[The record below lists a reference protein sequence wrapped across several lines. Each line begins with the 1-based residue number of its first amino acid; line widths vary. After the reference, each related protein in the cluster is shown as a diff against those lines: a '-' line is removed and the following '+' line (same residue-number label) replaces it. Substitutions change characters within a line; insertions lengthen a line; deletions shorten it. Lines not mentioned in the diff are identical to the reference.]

1 MSPSKTTGRL
11 VIVAYKPRLGQAA
24 ALADVVRRH
33 GPVLR
38 AEGLVTAR
46 PFTTAEAADGT
57 LIEVFEWASA
67 EAIDAAHRNPRVQAL
82 WTEFGA
88 ACEYLPIGRVAESAQ
103 LFSEFAPR
111 DDLVG

>member
-1 MSPSKTTGRL
+1 MTLPMGKL

-24 ALADVVRRH
+24 ALEDVVRRH

-46 PFTTAEAADGT
+46 PFTVGQAADGT
-57 LIEVFEWASA
+57 LVEVFEWASA

-82 WTEFGA
+82 WAEFGA
-88 ACEYLPIGRVAESAQ
+88 ACEYLPIGQVAESAQ
-103 LFSEFAPR
+103 LFSEFKPR
-111 DDLVG
+111 HDLVG